1 MVSPKK
7 SKLLIVDDSA
17 FMRKLIRDFFDGN
30 KTIEVVGTARNG
42 KDALKKIEEL
52 NPDIV
57 TMDVEMPE
65 LNGLDA
71 LKEIM
76 EVKPLP
82 IIMLSS
88 STKQGAESTLAAM
101 ENGAVDFVTKPG
113 GTISLELHKVKE
125 ELVHKVE
132 QAVHVSVAKLKKQ
145 SASVEKRFTTPDV
158 KTTNLV
164 RETSS
169 SADFLIQSKRKREL
183 VSHTSKVK
191 NDWSPTS
198 KKIVCI
204 GTSTGGPR
212 ALQEVV
218 TQLPATIQAPILIV
232 QHMPA
237 GFTKSLAERL
247 NNLSKI
253 QVKEAEQGEI
263 LQNGTAYIAPG
274 GYHLKLK
281 KVGTAF
287 EIELDS
293 QEPPRSGHRPA
304 VDVLFEAV
312 SQFEHVDKI
321 AVIMT
326 GMGQDGSKGLV
337 ALKQTGNTIAIAES
351 QETCIVYGM
360 PKAAVETELVDEIV
374 EVDEIA
380 QAIMK
385 YLP

>member
-1 MVSPKK
+1 
-7 SKLLIVDDSA
+7 
-17 FMRKLIRDFFDGN
+17 MRKLIRDFFDGN

-57 TMDVEMPE
+57 TLDVEMPE

-76 EVKPLP
+76 EVNPLP

-132 QAVHVSVAKLKKQ
+132 QAVHVSVAKLRKP
-145 SASVEKRFTTPDV
+145 SPSEEKRFTTPDV

-169 SADFLIQSKRKREL
+169 SADLMIQPKRKREL
-183 VSHTSKVK
+183 VSPSSKVK
-191 NDWSPTS
+191 NDWSQTS

-212 ALQEVV
+212 ALQEVL

-253 QVKEAEQGEI
+253 QVKEAEHGEI

-281 KVGTAF
+281 K
-287 EIELDS
+287 
-293 QEPPRSGHRPA
+293 
-304 VDVLFEAV
+304 
-312 SQFEHVDKI
+312 
-321 AVIMT
+321 
-326 GMGQDGSKGLV
+326 
-337 ALKQTGNTIAIAES
+337 
-351 QETCIVYGM
+351 
-360 PKAAVETELVDEIV
+360 
-374 EVDEIA
+374 
-380 QAIMK
+380 
-385 YLP
+385 